1 MPNAELQSWMVSR
14 GEHYDYQ
21 LGRDPL
27 DPLGGRGIT
36 ATSAPRP
43 EPFTWGKVL
52 RVHVVGE
59 DYAIVEYAPRRAANV
74 SPDDFDQ
81 SPLFHLFVRGSHLHS
96 WDTSHGYRSL
106 DTALIAAVAWRAV
119 QVRHGLNAAANS
131 QAVRYISRLLEL
143 DS

>member
-59 DYAIVEYAPRRAANV
+59 DYAIVEYVPHRPINPPHPV
-74 SPDDFDQ
+74 PGVEFG
-81 SPLFHLFVRGSHLHS
+81 LFVRAASRRG
-96 WDTSHGYRSL
+96 WDTNHSFESL
-106 DTALIAAVAWRAV
+106 DTALIAAIAWKAESR
-119 QVRHGLNAAANS
+119 RGGRNAAANS

-143 DS
+143 DR